1 MSVISLDDID
11 EKFRGKISV
20 QDYSPKQTID
30 GVKIIELKKFVGE
43 DGHFSEI
50 IHFKENG
57 ESEEFPGFKA
67 AQINRGKV
75 LSGTVKAWHM
85 HLRQDE
91 IWYVYP
97 EDHLFVGLLDLRKDS
112 KTKDMS
118 IKLVLGGKSRLLF
131 IPKGVA
137 HGCANFTQ
145 NSINLFYLVSQKFDI
160 NNPDE
165 QRLPWDALGKDFW
178 EPKKE

>member
-1 MSVISLDDID
+1 MSSISLDDID
-11 EKFRGKISV
+11 EKFRDKVTV
-20 QDYSPKQTID
+20 QDYSPQPTIE

-50 IHFKENG
+50 IHFNQNG
-57 ESEEFPGFKA
+57 QSEEFPGFKV

-75 LSGTVKAWHM
+75 LPQTIKAWHM
-85 HLRQDE
+85 HMRQDE

-97 EDHLFVGLLDLRKDS
+97 EDHLFVGLLDIRKDS
-112 KTKDMS
+112 KTKDTSM
-118 IKLVLGGKSRLLF
+118 KLTMGGKSRLLF
-131 IPKGVA
+131 IPRGVA

-145 NSINLFYLVSQKFDI
+145 NPINLFYMVSEKFDI

-165 QRLPWDALGKDFW
+165 QRLAWDILGKDFW
-178 EPKKE
+178 EAKKE